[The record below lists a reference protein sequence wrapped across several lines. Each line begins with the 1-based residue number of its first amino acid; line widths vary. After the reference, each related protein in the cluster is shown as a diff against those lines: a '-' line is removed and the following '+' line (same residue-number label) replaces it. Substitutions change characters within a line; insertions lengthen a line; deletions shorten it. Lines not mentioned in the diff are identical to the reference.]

1 MDKKVRPVEAIN
13 LAEMAKTWFKLA
25 WFKLFFG
32 SKLLVYRHAA
42 EKMCHMSFL
51 CLKLTYHRGVAK
63 NTLRLP
69 ETQIVLKLSKRPNTV

>member
-1 MDKKVRPVEAIN
+1 MDKTVLPVEVIN
-13 LAEMAKTWFKLA
+13 LAENGNKPGLSW
-25 WFKLFFG
+25 FFG

-42 EKMCHMSFL
+42 EKLCHMSFA

-69 ETQIVLKLSKRPNTV
+69 ET

>member
-1 MDKKVRPVEAIN
+1 MDKTVLPVEVIN
-13 LAEMAKTWFKLA
+13 LAENGNKPGLSW
-25 WFKLFFG
+25 FFG

-42 EKMCHMSFL
+42 ETLCHMSFV

-69 ETQIVLKLSKRPNTV
+69 ETQILLKLSKRPNTV

>member
-1 MDKKVRPVEAIN
+1 MDKKIPPKPG
-13 LAEMAKTWFKLA
+13 LSWLGLS
-25 WFKLFFG
+25 WFFG

-42 EKMCHMSFL
+42 ETSCHMAFV

-69 ETQIVLKLSKRPNTV
+69 EAQIELKLSKRPNTV